1 MMADSA
7 TENATTKRGFRR
19 RLVGTVK
26 SDKMDKTVIVEVSRR
41 TAAPKYRKYVRSQK
55 RYKAHDEKN
64 EYCIGDQVEIKE
76 FRPISKDKRWIVT
89 RMIRESADR
98 GVAK

>member
-7 TENATTKRGFRR
+7 TENAKPTGGFRR
-19 RLVGTVK
+19 RMVGTVK
-26 SDKMDKTVIVEVSRR
+26 SDKMDKTVVVEVARR
-41 TAAPKYRKYVRSQK
+41 TPDRKYHKYVRSQQ

-64 EYCIGDQVEIKE
+64 EYCTGDQVEIQE

-89 RMIRESADR
+89 RMIRAAADR

>member
-7 TENATTKRGFRR
+7 QEQGTAKRGFRR
-19 RLVGTVK
+19 RLVGTVR
-26 SDKMDKTVIVEVSRR
+26 SDNMDKTVVVEVARR
-41 TAAPKYRKYVRSQK
+41 TPDPKYRKYVKSRQ

-64 EYCIGDQVEIKE
+64 EYQVGDQVEIKE

-98 GVAK
+98 RVAK

>member
-1 MMADSA
+1 MADSA

-26 SDKMDKTVIVEVSRR
+26 SDKMDKTVVVEVFRR
-41 TAAPKYRKYVRSQK
+41 TRDPKYRKYVKSHQC
-55 RYKAHDEKN
+55 YKAHDEKN
-64 EYCIGDQVEIKE
+64 EYCVGDQIEIKE
-76 FRPISKDKRWIVT
+76 FRPISKDKRWVVT
-89 RMIRESADR
+89 RMIRESAAR